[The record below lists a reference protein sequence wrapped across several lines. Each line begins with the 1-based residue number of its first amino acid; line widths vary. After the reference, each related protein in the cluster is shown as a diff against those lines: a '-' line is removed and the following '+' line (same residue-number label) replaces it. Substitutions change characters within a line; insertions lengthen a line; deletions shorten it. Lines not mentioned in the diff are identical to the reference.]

1 MKKLIQKAE
10 ILLEALPFIKNFY
23 GKTFVIKYGG
33 NAMVSEKLKDNFA
46 LDIVMMKYIGINP
59 VIIHGGGPQIDKTL
73 KALGIK
79 SQFFEGQRVT
89 NKETIDVVEMVL
101 GGKIN
106 KEIVS
111 LINRHG
117 GNAVGITGKD
127 GDLIMAKRHKKGK
140 KQSAETNRPE
150 IIDLGLVGEITQVN
164 PRILETLDKNE
175 FVPVIAPIGKGEDG
189 APLNINADFVAS
201 KIAAALKA
209 EKLILMTDT
218 EGVKNKTG
226 KLQSGL
232 TKKEVAAM
240 IKEKVIKDG
249 MLPKVKCCLDALKAG
264 VHKTHIVDGRV
275 QHALLLEIFTEDGIG
290 TQIVEKKLDLTASS
304 TPSQT

>member
-1 MKKLIQKAE
+1 VKKLIQKAE
-10 ILLEALPFIKNFY
+10 ILLEALPFIKKFY

-33 NAMVSEKLKDNFA
+33 NAMVSETLKDNFA

-89 NKETIDVVEMVL
+89 NNETIDVVEMVL
-101 GGKIN
+101 SGKIN

-164 PRILETLDKNE
+164 PRILKTLDKNE
-175 FVPVIAPIGKGEDG
+175 FVPVIAPIGKGGDG
-189 APLNINADFVAS
+189 ATLNINADFVAS
-201 KIAAALKA
+201 KIASALKA

-232 TKKEVAAM
+232 TKKEVTKM

-249 MLPKVKCCLDALKAG
+249 MLPKVSCCLDALKAG
-264 VHKTHIVDGRV
+264 VYKTHIVDGRI

-290 TQIVEKKLDLTASS
+290 TQIVEKKPDLAVSS
-304 TPSQT
+304 TPS

>member
-10 ILLEALPFIKNFY
+10 ILLEALPFIKKFY

-33 NAMVSEKLKDNFA
+33 NAMVSENLKNNFA

-59 VIIHGGGPQIDKTL
+59 VIVHGGGPQIDKTL

-101 GGKIN
+101 GGKVN

-127 GDLIMAKRHKKGK
+127 GDLITAKRHSKGK
-140 KQSAETNRPE
+140 KQSPEMNHPE

-175 FVPVIAPIGKGEDG
+175 FVPVIAPIGKGENG
-189 APLNINADFVAS
+189 ETLNINADFVAS
-201 KIAAALKA
+201 KIASALKA

-226 KLQSGL
+226 NLQSGL
-232 TKKEVAAM
+232 TKKEVGSM

-249 MLPKVKCCLDALKAG
+249 MLPKANCCLDALKSG
-264 VHKTHIVDGRV
+264 VNKTHIVDGRI

-290 TQIVEKKLDLTASS
+290 TQIVEKKPDLAPISV
-304 TPSQT
+304 PE

>member
-150 IIDLGLVGEITQVN
+150 IIDLGLVGEITKVN

-189 APLNINADFVAS
+189 ATLNINADFVAA
-201 KIAAALKA
+201 KIASALKA

-226 KLQSGL
+226 KLQPGL

-304 TPSQT
+304 TPS

>member
-1 MKKLIQKAE
+1 VKKLIQKAE

-150 IIDLGLVGEITQVN
+150 IIDLGLVGEITKVN

-189 APLNINADFVAS
+189 ATLNINADFVAS
-201 KIAAALKA
+201 KVASALKA

-304 TPSQT
+304 TPS

>member
-10 ILLEALPFIKNFY
+10 ILLEALPFIKSFY

-150 IIDLGLVGEITQVN
+150 IIDLGLVGEITKVN

-175 FVPVIAPIGKGEDG
+175 FVPVIAPIGKEGDG
-189 APLNINADFVAS
+189 TTLNINADFVAS
-201 KIAAALKA
+201 KIASALKA

-304 TPSQT
+304 TPN